1 MNSRRKLIAVLGA
14 GALIGPL
21 ASFAQQQGK
30 VWRIGFLGVASASG
44 YASELDVIRE
54 RLRDLGYAEGKNIVI
69 EYRWAE
75 NDPDRLKEM
84 AAELVTLKVNV
95 IITHSSRGANAAAQ
109 ATKTIPIV
117 LADSA
122 DPVATGLVATYARPG
137 GNITGSTSLP
147 TELYGKR
154 LELLKEVLPHLERVS
169 VLFSA
174 LGIFNEL
181 MYRAMEPT
189 ARQLNVILHQF
200 MVKGLEEFPGAFAAM
215 AQKRVEAVVI
225 GDDPLFN
232 ANVGAVAALAA
243 THRLPAI
250 GITHF
255 AGAGGLLGYSAN
267 RPLVY
272 ARAANFVDKILKGA
286 TPGDL
291 PIERAAKFDLIVNLK
306 TAKALGVKIP
316 PQLLQRADRVIE

>member
-1 MNSRRKLIAVLGA
+1 M
-14 GALIGPL
+14 
-21 ASFAQQQGK
+21 
-30 VWRIGFLGVASASG
+30 
-44 YASELDVIRE
+44 
-54 RLRDLGYAEGKNIVI
+54 
-69 EYRWAE
+69 
-75 NDPDRLKEM
+75 
-84 AAELVTLKVNV
+84 
-95 IITHSSRGANAAAQ
+95 
-109 ATKTIPIV
+109 
-117 LADSA
+117 
-122 DPVATGLVATYARPG
+122 
-137 GNITGSTSLP
+137 
-147 TELYGKR
+147 
-154 LELLKEVLPHLERVS
+154 
-169 VLFSA
+169 
-174 LGIFNEL
+174 
-181 MYRAMEPT
+181 
-189 ARQLNVILHQF
+189 
-200 MVKGLEEFPGAFAAM
+200 
-215 AQKRVEAVVI
+215 I

-250 GITHF
+250 GITNF